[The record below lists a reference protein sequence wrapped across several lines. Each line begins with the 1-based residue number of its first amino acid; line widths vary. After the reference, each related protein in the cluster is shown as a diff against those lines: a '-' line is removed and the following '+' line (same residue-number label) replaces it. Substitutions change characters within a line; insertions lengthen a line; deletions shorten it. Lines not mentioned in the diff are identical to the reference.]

1 MEHTWMIFAGVAGG
15 ALVLNEIARRW
26 GRLSPRR
33 LELIQQ
39 RTLSE
44 DEKELA
50 RPFMGRVVLPLMES
64 LGKGIGQLAPVSV
77 QAQVREDLVRAGW
90 QSRFRPVDFLMLQWI
105 LMLTL
110 PLMVWF
116 LMGAAQVPV
125 KVRLVESL
133 VFLLLGWRTP
143 MLILRKAVAQRSQ
156 RIEKDLPYCLD
167 LLVVSSEAGLGF
179 DGAVQRVVQRTSGP
193 LSEEFDRVLQ
203 DMRMGKTRQ
212 EAWLGLKER
221 TNVPELNSFVNAVIQ
236 ASQLGLSL
244 SNVLRVQS
252 DLVRQRRR
260 ERAEVQARKM
270 TVKILLPLI
279 FFIFPALFIV
289 ILGPVAIIILDTFK
303 QVGV

>member
-1 MEHTWMIFAGVAGG
+1 MNTWLIFAGVAGG
-15 ALVLNEIARRW
+15 ILVLNATLRVS

-33 LELIQQ
+33 LQLIQY
-39 RTLSE
+39 RLLSE

-50 RPFMGRVVLPLMES
+50 RPFVGRVVVPLMET
-64 LGKGIGQLAPVSV
+64 LGRRIGQLAPVSV
-77 QAQVREDLVRAGW
+77 QAQIREDLTRAGW
-90 QSRFRPVDFLMLQWI
+90 QSRFRPVDFLLVQWL
-105 LMLTL
+105 LMFTL

-116 LMGAAQVPV
+116 LMGAAQVPIRI
-125 KVRLVESL
+125 RLMESV
-133 VFLLLGWRTP
+133 VFLILGWRAP
-143 MLILRKAVAQRSQ
+143 LVILRRAAAHRAK
-156 RIEKDLPYCLD
+156 RIEKNLPYCLD

-221 TNVPELNSFVNAVIQ
+221 TNVPELSSFVNAVIQ

-252 DLVRQRRR
+252 DSVRQKRR

-289 ILGPVAIIILDTFK
+289 ILGPVVIIVFDTFK

>member
-1 MEHTWMIFAGVAGG
+1 MDNWTILAAVAGG
-15 ALVLNEIARRW
+15 ALVLGGIARRW

-39 RTLSE
+39 RTLTE

-50 RPFMGRVVLPLMES
+50 RPFLGRVVLPLMES

-77 QAQVREDLVRAGW
+77 QAQVRQDLARAGW
-90 QSRFRPVDFLMLQWI
+90 QSRFRPVDFLMLQWL

-110 PLMVWF
+110 PLMIWF
-116 LMGAAQVPV
+116 LMGAARVPV
-125 KVRLVESL
+125 KVRLAESL
-133 VFLLLGWRTP
+133 VFLLLGWRAP
-143 MLILRKAVAQRSQ
+143 MLILKRAVAQRSQ
-156 RIEKDLPYCLD
+156 RIERDLPYCLD

-236 ASQLGLSL
+236 ASQFGLSL

-303 QVGV
+303 QVGA

>member
-50 RPFMGRVVLPLMES
+50 RPFIGRVVLPLMES

-77 QAQVREDLVRAGW
+77 QIQVQEDLVRAGW